1 MNAIRTS
8 LAVAALLVGA
18 AAAAPAQQAAP
29 ARTPPPRMP
38 HPAAGKADCLSCHA
52 PNANAH
58 IRSTPAAH
66 RWANGACAMCHR
78 PMDKTPPNAT
88 HPFNQANAA
97 CRTCHAPNSTSG
109 AKALPD
115 FHATYDVAIC
125 ATCHQPGQG
134 S

>member
-1 MNAIRTS
+1 MSTIRTS

-18 AAAAPAQQAAP
+18 VAAGAAQAAP

-38 HPAAGKADCLSCHA
+38 HPAAGKAECLSCHA

-58 IRSTPAAH
+58 IKSTPAAH
-66 RWANGACAMCHR
+66 HFANGACAMCHR
-78 PMDKTPPNAT
+78 PMDKIPPNAA
-88 HPFNQANAA
+88 HPFNEARAD

-109 AKALPD
+109 AKPTPD
-115 FHATYDVAIC
+115 WHATYDEAIC
-125 ATCHQPGQG
+125 VLCHQPGQG

>member
-8 LAVAALLVGA
+8 LAVAVLLVGA
-18 AAAAPAQQAAP
+18 AAAAAAQAAP

-66 RWANGACAMCHR
+66 RFANGACAMCHH
-78 PMDKTPPNAT
+78 PMDKAPPNAP
-88 HPFNQANAA
+88 HPFGEAQAV
-97 CRTCHAPNSTSG
+97 CLTCHAPNSPSG
-109 AKALPD
+109 AKAPPD
-115 FHATYDVAIC
+115 WHASYDVAIC
-125 ATCHQPGQG
+125 AMCHQPGQG
-134 S
+134 T